1 MANPVISCP
10 NCKTEIPLTASLAA
24 PLIKAA
30 RREFERKMALKEAE
44 VAEREATIQKRHA
57 DLAAEKAEIDERI
70 AEQVE
75 AERKRITVEEAKKAK
90 RILQNDLDQKARE
103 LADLQQVIVARDLKL
118 AEAQNA
124 QAELLRKERELDD
137 AKRALNLTVEQRV
150 NESLGAVRYRAKQEA
165 DDALRLRV
173 AEKEE
178 QIAAMGRQIE
188 GLKRKAEQGSQQLQG
203 EVQELEL
210 EALLR
215 HKFPQDLI
223 EPVPKGEF
231 GGDAIH
237 HVIGP
242 LGQRCG
248 TMLWESKRTRNW
260 SDAWLS
266 KLRNDMRAAKADVA
280 LIVSRA
286 LPKGVESFDLV
297 GGVWVAEP
305 RCTVPMA
312 IALRHSLIELAAAR
326 QAQDGR
332 QTKMEM
338 VYAYLTGP
346 RFRQRIQAIVEQ
358 FSEMQ
363 DDLARERKAMMRQ
376 WAKRD
381 AQMAGVLDAT
391 AGLYGDLQGI
401 AGRILPEIAALELPV
416 LEADETGANAAP

>member
-215 HKFPQDLI
+215 QKFPQDLI